1 VRAFLRR
8 ILFELG
14 KLYVRGKK
22 MRYTKKKRK
31 ITLKDWLVLVQF
43 SDFQIGTAD
52 EPPIK
57 VGRVRT
63 PSTLNDMSIG
73 QLLQLSQLQEQDVI
87 FGICRVLLG
96 IPAHKLLRLKATE
109 VILFVAW
116 VMGEVERINKLFS
129 KLQVKRTDDEIKA
142 GFDKIDNGAFGLID
156 WYAKRMGIHDHEE
169 AQKVSWLIVYQC
181 MKIDHD
187 YFICQRK
194 LMEIQS
200 NAYKHKVH

>member
-1 VRAFLRR
+1 
-8 ILFELG
+8 
-14 KLYVRGKK
+14 
-22 MRYTKKKRK
+22 MRYTAKRRK
-31 ITLKDWLVLVQF
+31 ITLKDWLILVQF
-43 SDFQIGTAD
+43 SNFQIGTAD
-52 EPPIK
+52 APPTK

>member
-1 VRAFLRR
+1 MLD
-8 ILFELG
+8 EL
-14 KLYVRGKK
+14 YTEEENV
-22 MRYTKKKRK
+22 RYTKNLRK

-43 SDFQIGTAD
+43 SDFQIGTAE

-57 VGRVRT
+57 VGKVRT

>member
-1 VRAFLRR
+1 MRAFLRR
-8 ILFELG
+8 IQSLLDEL
-14 KLYVRGKK
+14 YTEEENV
-22 MRYTKKKRK
+22 RYTKNLRK

-43 SDFQIGTAD
+43 SDFEIGTAE

-57 VGRVRT
+57 VGKVRT

-96 IPAHKLLRLKATE
+96 IPAHKLLRLQATE
-109 VILFVAW
+109 VVLFVAW

-194 LMEIQS
+194 LMEIQK
-200 NAYKHKVH
+200 NAIKRNH

>member
-1 VRAFLRR
+1 
-8 ILFELG
+8 
-14 KLYVRGKK
+14 
-22 MRYTKKKRK
+22 MRYTQKKRK

-43 SDFQIGTAD
+43 SDFQIGTAE

-96 IPAHKLLRLKATE
+96 IPAHKLLRLQATE

-142 GFDKIDNGAFGLID
+142 GFDKIDNGAFGMID

-194 LMEIQS
+194 LMEIQK
-200 NAYKHKVH
+200 NAIKRNH

>member
-1 VRAFLRR
+1 MRLRR
-8 ILFELG
+8 IRLSLDELHTEEED
-14 KLYVRGKK
+14 V
-22 MRYTKKKRK
+22 RYTKNLRK

-43 SDFQIGTAD
+43 SDFEIGTAE

-96 IPAHKLLRLKATE
+96 IPAHKLLRLQATE